1 MAIITIYNNKG
12 GVGKTTLSIALY
24 HAFLKSE
31 LKCLLV
37 DLDPQQSI
45 INVKS
50 QIDADWKTIATINAD
65 EINKYDLSII
75 DTKPDLT
82 PQTKKAI
89 QIANIILIP
98 FTPSG
103 LDAIATV
110 QTVQA
115 IRKIDDKAEI
125 FAVLNMV
132 VSGSNYNDDI
142 RDILTKN
149 NIPVLSCQIGQRIAY
164 KKTILNTGNIYKEG
178 NKKAVNEIDTL
189 AMQLYGKLLK

>member
-1 MAIITIYNNKG
+1 MAIITVYNNKG

-24 HAFLKSE
+24 HAFLKSD
-31 LKCLLV
+31 LSCLLV
-37 DLDPQQSI
+37 DLDPQKSI
-45 INVKS
+45 LNVRDQVEANWKAIS
-50 QIDADWKTIATINAD
+50 KIDID
-65 EINKYDLSII
+65 EINKHDLTII

-82 PQTKKAI
+82 DQTKRAI

-115 IRKIDDKAEI
+115 IKQIDKEAEV

-132 VSGSNYNDDI
+132 VSGTGYNDDI
-142 RDILTKN
+142 KDILTGN
-149 NIPVLSCQIGQRIAY
+149 DIPVLTCQVGQRIAY
-164 KKTILNTGNIYKEG
+164 KKSVLNTGNIYKEG